1 MEGATKAEGEARPL
15 YALLHDMAA
24 TFAFQPGVR
33 INEVELARRLSVSRT
48 PLRESLQRLVS
59 EGFLIARP
67 NKGFFCRELDPR
79 QIYDLYE
86 LRRGLE
92 MFSVRLACERATD
105 EDLRELERFLATTA
119 NEPDDVNIERVLYY
133 DQRFHET
140 IARLAGN
147 GEVLRTLKNINSRI
161 YFVRWVAMTG
171 QRATT
176 QKEHREILR
185 AVKARDPDRAA
196 ARMADHILHRK
207 DQILA
212 AIREGFS
219 RIYMGELPL
228 PFHGTAAD
236 DPE

>member
-1 MEGATKAEGEARPL
+1 M
-15 YALLHDMAA
+15 
-24 TFAFQPGVR
+24 FA
-33 INEVELARRLSVSRT
+33 
-48 PLRESLQRLVS
+48 
-59 EGFLIARP
+59 
-67 NKGFFCRELDPR
+67 
-79 QIYDLYE
+79 
-86 LRRGLE
+86 
-92 MFSVRLACERATD
+92 VRLACERATGD
-105 EDLRELERFLATTA
+105 EIRELERFLVETA
-119 NEPDDVNIERVLYY
+119 NEPDDVNIERVVYY

-140 IARLAGN
+140 MARLSGN

-185 AVKARDPDRAA
+185 AVKARDPERAA

-207 DQILA
+207 DQIMA

-228 PFHGTAAD
+228 PFHGTSAD
-236 DPE
+236 ETE